1 MSITSKL
8 LSLVGLAAK
17 AARQPFMS
25 VSSAMGLGGA
35 GTVTPLREYKNWVFA
50 CVKKR
55 GTGVGKVK
63 LRITDQNG
71 DTVESHEALDL
82 LYRVNDSATKFELF
96 FGTQAFLDLDGNAF
110 WFLARDNDGKGAIR
124 AIYLL
129 RPDRMSIAVSK
140 DNPLTVT
147 GYAYKTD
154 EGKQIPFNTTEILHF
169 KNFNPLGN
177 FPRPHRGTGIVE
189 AAWDAIEADNE
200 ARGWNKSFFRNSA
213 RPDGIL
219 YLDGDGA
226 ISEEDMARIRADW
239 DGKFKGSRNA
249 SKTAILTG
257 GVKWEAVTASQKDM
271 DFVAQRNF
279 SRDEILAM
287 FEVPPSV
294 LGIVKDVNRANAEAS
309 NYIFSL
315 VVDDLMARIVETLN
329 EFFLVDANF
338 AGASKL
344 EMTYES
350 PVPEDRVQA
359 TLERQAGYGKWL
371 SRNEIRQELGM
382 PPTVDGDSFYG
393 SVVEVPIDSV
403 PPKQLSAKKPTAKAS
418 DAPAVP
424 VNKAIDAFIAKLPEE
439 KAIEA
444 DARTMTADAK
454 AAYATGF
461 AAKADAFTPVFQ
473 KQVVK
478 FFSAQQDEVLA
489 NLERELKG
497 LKPKEYSYKGL
508 DDILFDREKAVG
520 AAISFS
526 TPFIRRFLTEGGED
540 GARLTGQSFQSNTE
554 RTAAFVDKRSRY
566 FADTINETTAEE
578 LARVLKE
585 GLAAGD
591 AYTALADRIKE
602 VYAKAETFR
611 AEMIARTE
619 VVAAANAGSAEAYKQ
634 AGIER
639 HEWLAI
645 IDNSTSDECI
655 ACDGKV
661 EKLGEPFP
669 SGETLP
675 PNHPNC
681 RCTTVPVF

>member
-25 VSSAMGLGGA
+25 VSSSLGLGSG
-35 GTVTPLREYKNWVFA
+35 GSVIPLREYKNWVFA

-55 GTGVGKVK
+55 GTAVGKVN
-63 LRITDQNG
+63 LRVTDQNG
-71 DTVESHEALDL
+71 DVVEKHEALDL

-96 FGTQAFLDLDGNAF
+96 FGTQAYLDLDGNAF
-110 WFLARDNDGKGAIR
+110 WFLARDNEGKGAIR

-129 RPDRMSIAVSK
+129 RPDRMSIAIAK

-154 EGKQIPFNTTEILHF
+154 EGKQIPFQPTEILHF

-177 FPRPHRGTGIVE
+177 FPRPHRGAGIVE

-200 ARGWNKSFFRNSA
+200 ARSWNKSFFRNSA

-226 ISEEDMARIRADW
+226 ISEDDMARIRADW

-403 PPKQLSAKKPTAKAS
+403 PPKQLSAKKPTAKA
-418 DAPAVP
+418 AEAP
-424 VNKAIDAFIAKLPEE
+424 VNKAIEAFIAKLPEE
-439 KAIEA
+439 KALEV
-444 DARTMTADAK
+444 DSRTMSAEAK
-454 AAYATGF
+454 AAYARGF
-461 AAKADAFTPVFQ
+461 ATKADAFVPVFE

-478 FFSAQQDEVLA
+478 YFAAQEAEVLA
-489 NLERELKG
+489 NLENELKG
-497 LKPKEYSYKGL
+497 LKPKEYAYKGL
-508 DDILFDREKAVG
+508 SDILFDREKAVG
-520 AAISFS
+520 AAISFA

-540 GARLTGQSFQSNTE
+540 GATLTGQPFQSNTE
-554 RTAAFVDKRSRY
+554 RTAAFIDQRGRY
-566 FADTINETTAEE
+566 FADTINDTTVAD
-578 LARVLKE
+578 LSDTLKAGIAAGE
-585 GLAAGD
+585 SYEKLAA
-591 AYTALADRIKE
+591 RIKE
-602 VYAKAETFR
+602 VYVGAADYR
-611 AEMIARTE
+611 AERIARTE
-619 VVAAANAGSAEAYKQ
+619 VVAAANAGSIEAYKQ
-634 AGIER
+634 AGLER

-645 IDNSTSDECI
+645 IDNATADECI
-655 ACDGKV
+655 ACDGKT
-661 EKLGEPFP
+661 EKIGDTFP
-669 SGETLP
+669 SGETQP